1 MKVWSVMEEH
11 VGWEVVCQDFID
23 EASFVFLAVL
33 GTLKCMQIERIG
45 GDKELIFFAKKSY
58 L

>member
-1 MKVWSVMEEH
+1 MECKEEH
-11 VGWEVVCQDFID
+11 VGWGVVCKDFID
-23 EASFVFLAVL
+23 EASFAFLALL

-45 GDKELIFFAKKSY
+45 GDKQLFFFAKKSY